1 VNVDGLRRNLDTVPP
16 AFNKVGYS
24 ATEARHALMGVGE
37 EIGVHIPRFVGTFI
51 SQMPGIGKALEAAFS
66 SVPLSA

>member
-1 VNVDGLRRNLDTVPP
+1 
-16 AFNKVGYS
+16 
-24 ATEARHALMGVGE
+24 MGVGE

-66 SVPLSA
+66 SVALSA